1 MKRELY
7 RGDCLDILRNHV
19 QPESVDLVYL
29 DPPFNSNANY
39 NLPFKGKNKD
49 YEAVEVF
56 ADTWTWTAENDAQL
70 AEMEAGRDLSMKAVA
85 QIVRLAQD
93 VESMERSGVRR
104 ARTNS
109 LASYLLNMSQ
119 RLMEMR
125 HVLKETGSVYLH
137 CDPTASH
144 YLKLVMDATFQKR
157 NFRNEIAWCYRGG
170 GVPKNAF
177 ARKHDILLF
186 YCKSEAASFTTQYVD
201 YSEATEALVKSKG
214 GVSIDGKA
222 RDLSR
227 GATMPDWWIK
237 INSLQTWSP
246 ERLGY
251 PTQKP
256 LALLERIIKAS
267 SNEGDVVLDPFCGC
281 GTTVHAAENLNRQ
294 WIGIDISRFAIEL
307 IKERIASNFSNLSD
321 DAIRVVGTPA
331 SADEARALAKA
342 DPFEFEKWV
351 CGRIGVQSMG
361 RRKRP
366 IGSKGPDGGVDGELR
381 IPVIREGRVY
391 EEYAVVQIKGGNVT
405 ADAVKALRQTVEDF
419 GAVAGV
425 LVCFEDQMG
434 TVENQRSGKTW
445 SDDHGTYPYIQGF
458 SVEDM
463 LEGGSPILPRLWGR
477 RHGGRITAHVS

>member
-7 RGDCLDILRNHV
+7 RGDCLDILPSHI
-19 QPESVDLVYL
+19 PAESVDLIYL

-109 LASYLLNMSQ
+109 LASYLLNMSL

-144 YLKLVMDATFQKR
+144 YLKLVMDAIFLKK
-157 NFRNEIAWCYRGG
+157 NFRNEIAWCYAGG
-170 GVPKNAF
+170 GIPRKDFPK
-177 ARKHDILLF
+177 KHDIIF
-186 YCKSEAASFTTQYVD
+186 RYSQTDQRTYNVEYRPYGIHNTTG
-201 YSEATEALVKSKG
+201 ERATDRDG
-214 GVSIDGKA
+214 TRGKA
-222 RDLSR
+222 YRKK
-227 GATMPDWWIK
+227 GTPINDWWTD
-237 INSLQTWSP
+237 INPIINWSK